1 MPSDYRNIARVV
13 RPHGSKGEVLVA
25 PLRGLPFLV
34 EDGMRVALTPPALKR
49 ERFSTVE
56 SVRGVTDESA
66 IVQFSCSHSLSES
79 ETLVGCY
86 LLASSDDIEVGPL
99 TAAVDELIGREVAD
113 ERYGLLGTV
122 REVMETPANDVW
134 VVDGTSRGEVLI
146 PVIPDVLDAIPQSGP
161 IPVHIMDGLL
171 DL

>member
-1 MPSDYRNIARVV
+1 MPVAYRNIARVI

-34 EDGMRVALTPPALKR
+34 EEGMRAALTPPALKR

-56 SVRGVTDESA
+56 SVRGVTDEGA
-66 IVQFSCSHSLSES
+66 IVRFSCSRSLGDAEA
-79 ETLVGCY
+79 LVGCY
-86 LLASSDDIEVGPL
+86 LLVSADDIELGPL
-99 TAAVDELIGREVAD
+99 TAAVDELIGREVVD
-113 ERYGLLGTV
+113 ERFGSLGTV

-134 VVDGTSRGEVLI
+134 VLNGTAHGEILV
-146 PVIPDVLDAIPQSGP
+146 PVIPDVIDAIPQAGP

>member
-1 MPSDYRNIARVV
+1 M
-13 RPHGSKGEVLVA
+13 A

-34 EDGMRVALTPPALKR
+34 EQGMRVALTPPAFKR

-56 SVRGVTDESA
+56 CVRGISDEGA
-66 IVQFSCSHSLSES
+66 IVQFSCSHSLGEA
-79 ETLVGCY
+79 EALTGCY
-86 LLASSDDIEVGPL
+86 LLASADDLEVGPL
-99 TAAVDELIGREVAD
+99 NAAVDELIGREIID
-113 ERYGLLGTV
+113 KRFGSLGTV

-146 PVIPDVLDAIPQSGP
+146 PVIPDVIDAIPQSGS
-161 IPVHIMDGLL
+161 IAVHIMDGLL